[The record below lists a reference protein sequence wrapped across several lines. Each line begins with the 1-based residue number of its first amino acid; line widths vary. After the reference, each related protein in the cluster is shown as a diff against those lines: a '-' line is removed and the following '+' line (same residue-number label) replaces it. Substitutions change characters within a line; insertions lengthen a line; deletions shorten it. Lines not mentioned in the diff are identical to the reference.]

1 MMAAGALGMDGTPCK
16 PDRWCNPVNG
26 VAKNLPSPPTH
37 GGVEP
42 KLWHCR
48 PFVPLGKACVHW
60 ASTTQMESCRI
71 TRLVVACA

>member
-16 PDRWCNPVNG
+16 PDRRCNPVNG

-60 ASTTQMESCRI
+60 ARAAAVSI
-71 TRLVVACA
+71 